1 VKHDWYQASAG
12 DLIANIW
19 LANPLKVALL
29 SSAYVPNRDTH
40 KLWSDVSAAQITGL
54 GYTAGGQA
62 LTGKSKNYDAA
73 ADRTNLLA
81 ADNVWPDSTFSTA
94 FAVVYDDSGGKPLW
108 SLVDFEGTKD
118 VISGVFTIDWA
129 TVGLLYVTV

>member
-1 VKHDWYQASAG
+1 MKHDWYQASAG

-40 KLWSDVSAAQITGL
+40 KLFSDVSAAQITGQ

-94 FAVVYDDSGGKPLW
+94 YAVVYDDSGGEAALERSSILRAPRT
-108 SLVDFEGTKD
+108 SSPGCSPST
-118 VISGVFTIDWA
+118 GPPWA
-129 TVGLLYVTV
+129 SSM